1 MTEEEAK
8 AWLGNNFDVSRETS
22 EKLEAFIAF
31 LREEAA
37 HQNLISAATLDHI
50 WARHIVDSAQLLLH
64 APTKGRWIDL
74 GSGAGF
80 PGLIIAMLS
89 PFRVTLVESR
99 AKRIDY
105 LHRAV
110 ERFRLEEKTTIAGTS
125 VERLQ
130 TAPYSVISARAFAPL
145 PRLLELSARF
155 STAKTRWLLPKGR
168 NAVKELHEAHGR
180 WNLDFT
186 VEPSVTDE
194 EAGILVGSLVGE
206 RMQRPMQSQS
216 GRVQSGKGQSMK
228 GKWTR

>member
-1 MTEEEAK
+1 MTEDEARD
-8 AWLGNNFDVSRETS
+8 WLATQFDVPRGAQSPKGETW
-22 EKLEAFIAF
+22 EKLEGFVAF
-31 LREEAA
+31 LREEAVK
-37 HQNLISAATLDHI
+37 QNLVSAATLDHI

-64 APTKGRWIDL
+64 APAKGRWIDL

-89 PFRVTLVESR
+89 PFRVILVESR

-110 ERFRLEEKTTIAGTS
+110 ERFGLEAKASIAGMSLERLE
-125 VERLQ
+125 

-155 STAKTRWLLPKGR
+155 STDKTIWLLPKGR

-186 VEPSVTDE
+186 IEPSVTDG
-194 EAGILVGSLVGE
+194 EAGILVGRMLGE
-206 RMQRPMQSQS
+206 RDRKPTKAAT
-216 GRVQSGKGQSMK
+216 GKGK
-228 GKWTR
+228 RKR

>member
-1 MTEEEAK
+1 MTEEQAR
-8 AWLGNNFDVSRETS
+8 AWLAAQFDVPRETQS
-22 EKLEAFIAF
+22 PKGETWEKLEGFVAF
-31 LREEAA
+31 LREEAVK
-37 HQNLISAATLDHI
+37 QNLVSAATLDHI

-64 APTKGRWIDL
+64 APAKGRWIDL

-89 PFRVTLVESR
+89 PFRVILVESR

-110 ERFRLEEKTTIAGTS
+110 ERFGLEAKASIAGMSLERLE
-125 VERLQ
+125 

-155 STAKTRWLLPKGR
+155 STDKTIWLLPKGR

-186 VEPSVTDE
+186 IEPSVTDG
-194 EAGILVGSLVGE
+194 EAGILVGRMLGE
-206 RMQRPMQSQS
+206 RDRKPTKAAT
-216 GRVQSGKGQSMK
+216 GKGK
-228 GKWTR
+228 RKR